1 MNYNHALFVCEL
13 AVVPK
18 PRMSRSDSW
27 KKRPC
32 VLRYWKFSDD
42 LKASATEKGYEMAD
56 EVHMEFH
63 IAMPKSWSK
72 KKKKEM
78 LGRQHKSLPDLDNCV
93 KSCADILKKQDM
105 TICEIVAKKFW
116 SEKPMIKLGNK
127 WS

>member
-1 MNYNHALFVCEL
+1 MNFDRAFFVCDL

-18 PRMSRSDSW
+18 PRMTRADAW

-32 VLRYWKFSDD
+32 VLRYWEFSDK
-42 LKASATEKGYEMAD
+42 LKAAAEEKGFKLGD

-78 LGRQHKSLPDLDNCV
+78 LGRPHKSKPDLDNCI
-93 KSCADILKKQDM
+93 KSIGDILKPEDK

-116 SEKPMIKLGNK
+116 AETPMIKLGNK